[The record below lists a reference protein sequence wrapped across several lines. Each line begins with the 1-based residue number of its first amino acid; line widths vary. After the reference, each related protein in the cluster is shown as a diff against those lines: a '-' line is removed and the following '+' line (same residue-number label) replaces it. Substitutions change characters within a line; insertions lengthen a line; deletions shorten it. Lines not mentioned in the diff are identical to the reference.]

1 MEACDGSE
9 ELADS
14 LDAGIDKASP
24 KVSVANDHIADEM
37 DNNDTHD
44 GGTLMKL
51 VCRGSEIDIPNFV
64 DTARII

>member
-24 KVSVANDHIADEM
+24 KVLVTNDIDHI
-37 DNNDTHD
+37 
-44 GGTLMKL
+44 
-51 VCRGSEIDIPNFV
+51 
-64 DTARII
+64 